1 MEGAAIW
8 LVVDSIATDVD
19 RTVDVIIGVQRRV

>member
-8 LVVDSIATDVD
+8 LVMDSITPDID
-19 RTVDVIIGVQRRV
+19 QTVDVIIGVQKRV

>member
-8 LVVDSIATDVD
+8 LVMDSITLDVD
-19 RTVDVIIGVQRRV
+19 RTVDVIIGVQKRV

>member
-8 LVVDSIATDVD
+8 LVVDSTTLDIDQ
-19 RTVDVIIGVQRRV
+19 TVDAIIGVQKGA